1 MTPKNTGHARA
12 RAAREIPAPEFIA
25 ASLLTS
31 DTGSEIHLMARDGRL
46 MRLSADAETA
56 RSAIIGLWKALD
68 SQR

>member
-12 RAAREIPAPEFIA
+12 PARRESPAPELIA

-31 DTGSEIHLMARDGRL
+31 DQGSEIHLMSRDGRL
-46 MRLSADAETA
+46 LRLTADAETA

-68 SQR
+68 SRR